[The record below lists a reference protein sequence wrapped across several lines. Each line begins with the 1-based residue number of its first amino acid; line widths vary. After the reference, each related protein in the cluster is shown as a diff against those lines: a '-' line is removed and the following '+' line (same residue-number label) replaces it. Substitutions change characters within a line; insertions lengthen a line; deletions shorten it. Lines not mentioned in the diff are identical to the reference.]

1 MINREAQ
8 ASLRGPSPIRVTTDE
23 LAEILESAE
32 VVHTETTPIAGMV
45 RVLELNGT
53 VYVQEQTPDGHI
65 LLRPRPDI
73 EAAMAFVEGRRS
85 AYERMWDG

>member
-1 MINREAQ
+1 MINRKPP
-8 ASLRGPSPIRVTTDE
+8 ASLEGPSPIRVSTGE
-23 LAEILESAE
+23 FAEILESAE
-32 VVHTETTPIAGMV
+32 VVHTETTSVAGMV
-45 RVLELNGT
+45 RVLELNGA